1 MTASRPAPDHQDP
14 VAGGELRL
22 PRAPGVARR
31 YWARHPRLVDGLIA
45 GVYGVPTIVITIVSA
60 AQQQLPPGLAVAIAA
75 AALAAS
81 LGLLVARRTHPRLV
95 LALAW
100 LACLASIWA
109 PSVDVVAILLALYGL
124 AVYGTSRAAWIGFGT
139 SAAVGAAAAYLSA
152 AIRRAAGVVPL
163 DGDALSAALS
173 FAVLMLLA
181 TLIGVTVGNRRRYL
195 DALIARA
202 HDLARERDQ
211 QSQLAAAA
219 ERARIAR
226 EMHDI
231 VSHGLTVMI
240 TLAEGSAA
248 TAPKDPERAA
258 ATMRHVA
265 EAGRDALGEMRRM
278 LGVLEGPTDAAG
290 SADRAPQPGVDAIP
304 ALVDGFRDAGL
315 PVRLTTAGAPIT
327 EPTLELAVYRLVQE
341 GLTNALRHADG
352 AQQVDVR
359 IVHGDD
365 AVEVVVEDDGH
376 AHGMPGIVGSGR
388 GLPGLRERVGLYGGT
403 LDAGPRSTGG
413 WRMHATLHATLEA
426 AYDRRSTDA
435 AVDAAA
441 RTEDPA

>member
-1 MTASRPAPDHQDP
+1 MHEPRPAPDHQHP

-31 YWARHPRLVDGLIA
+31 YWAGHPRFADALIA
-45 GVYGVPTIVITIVSA
+45 GIYGIPTIVITIVSA
-60 AQQQLPPGLAVAIAA
+60 TQQQLPPALAVAIVAT
-75 AALAAS
+75 ALAAT
-81 LGLLVARRTHPRLV
+81 LGLLIARRTHPRPV

-109 PSVDVVAILLALYGL
+109 PSVDVFAILLALYGL

-139 SAAVGAAAAYLSA
+139 SAAVGAAAAFLSA
-152 AIRRAAGVVPL
+152 AIRRATGVVPV
-163 DGDALSAALS
+163 DGDAVSATLT

-181 TLIGVTVGNRRRYL
+181 TLIGVSVGNRRRYL

-248 TAPKDPERAA
+248 TAPNDPERAA
-258 ATMRHVA
+258 TTMRHVA

-278 LGVLEGPTDAAG
+278 LGVLEGPTDAAA

-304 ALVDGFRDAGL
+304 ALVEGFRDAGL
-315 PVRLTTAGAPIT
+315 PVRLTTAGAAIA
-327 EPTLELAVYRLVQE
+327 EPTLQLAVYRLVQE
-341 GLTNALRHADG
+341 GLTNALRHAEG
-352 AQQVDVR
+352 AQRVDVR
-359 IVHGDD
+359 IVHRED

-376 AHGMPGIVGSGR
+376 AHERPATVGSGR
-388 GLPGLRERVGLYGGT
+388 GLAGLRERVGLYGGT
-403 LDAGPRSTGG
+403 LEAGPRPTGG
-413 WRMHATLHATLEA
+413 WRMRATLRPARERPA
-426 AYDRRSTDA
+426 REP
-435 AVDAAA
+435 AVDAAVQ
-441 RTEDPA
+441 TEDTA

>member
-31 YWARHPRLVDGLIA
+31 YWARHPRFADALVA
-45 GVYGVPTIVITIVSA
+45 GIYGVPTIVITIVSA
-60 AQQQLPPGLAVAIAA
+60 AQQQLPPGLAVAIVA
-75 AALAAS
+75 AALAAT
-81 LGLLVARRTHPRLV
+81 LGLLIARRTHPRLV

-100 LACLASIWA
+100 LACLASVWG
-109 PSVDVVAILLALYGL
+109 PSTDTFAILLALYGL

-152 AIRRAAGVVPL
+152 AIRRAAGAVPL

-173 FAVLMLLA
+173 LIVLMLLA

-248 TAPKDPERAA
+248 TARNDPERAA

-278 LGVLEGPTDAAG
+278 LGVLEGPTDAAA
-290 SADRAPQPGVDAIP
+290 ADRAPQPGIDAIP
-304 ALVDGFRDAGL
+304 ALVEGFRDAGL
-315 PVRLTTAGAPIT
+315 PVRLTTSGAAIT
-327 EPTLELAVYRLVQE
+327 EPSLQLTVYRVVQE
-341 GLTNALRHADG
+341 GLTNALRHAEG

-359 IVHGDD
+359 VAHHDD
-365 AVEVVVEDDGH
+365 SVEVVVEDDGH
-376 AHGMPGIVGSGR
+376 AHGTPATIGSGR
-388 GLPGLRERVGLYGGT
+388 GLAGLRERVGLYGGT
-403 LDAGPRSTGG
+403 LEAAPRPTGG
-413 WRMHATLHATLEA
+413 WRMRATLRA
-426 AYDRRSTDA
+426 APEGGADE
-435 AVDAAA
+435 AAA
-441 RTEDPA
+441 RHAAWTEDQS

>member
-31 YWARHPRLVDGLIA
+31 YWARHPRFADALIA
-45 GVYGVPTIVITIVSA
+45 GIYGVPTIVITIVSA
-60 AQQQLPPGLAVAIAA
+60 AQQQLPPGLAVAIVA
-75 AALAAS
+75 AALAAA
-81 LGLLVARRTHPRLV
+81 LGLLIARRTHPRLV

-100 LACLASIWA
+100 LACLASVWG
-109 PSVDVVAILLALYGL
+109 PSTDTFAILLALYGL

-152 AIRRAAGVVPL
+152 AIRRAAGAVPL

-173 FAVLMLLA
+173 LIVLMLLA

-248 TAPKDPERAA
+248 TARNDPERAA

-278 LGVLEGPTDAAG
+278 LGVLEGPTDAAA
-290 SADRAPQPGVDAIP
+290 ADRAPQPGIDAIP
-304 ALVDGFRDAGL
+304 ALVEGFRDAGL
-315 PVRLTTAGAPIT
+315 PVRLTTSGAAIT
-327 EPTLELAVYRLVQE
+327 EPSLQLTVYRVVQE
-341 GLTNALRHADG
+341 GLTNALRHAEG

-359 IVHGDD
+359 VAHHDD
-365 AVEVVVEDDGH
+365 SVEVVVEDDGH
-376 AHGMPGIVGSGR
+376 AHGTPAIIGSGR
-388 GLPGLRERVGLYGGT
+388 GLAGLRERVGLYGGT
-403 LDAGPRSTGG
+403 LEAAPRPTGG
-413 WRMHATLHATLEA
+413 WRMRATLRAAPDGAADEA
-426 AYDRRSTDA
+426 AGLA
-435 AVDAAA
+435 AW
-441 RTEDPA
+441 TEDQS